1 MINNRKESK
10 EPGEFDGLVLLV
22 IGNCILAVTTP
33 ENEGA
38 VVLVFVHH
46 FVQLTDTNAFRKRIK

>member
-10 EPGEFDGLVLLV
+10 EPGEFDGLVLLI

-33 ENEGA
+33 ENE
-38 VVLVFVHH
+38 
-46 FVQLTDTNAFRKRIK
+46 